1 MKQHQQRVFTI
12 IVLFAMLPALADA
25 SQKPDAA
32 KELAQQDESVAAEV
46 RETARQDQ
54 LIEEKLNARLARV
67 ESLGKVEVEVTAGL
81 VTLTGLVDDQPDRAL
96 AAQLAGKLEN
106 VVAVDNRLQIDTAL
120 DRRLAPVLVD
130 GLMRL
135 KRLVMTLPLLLVAA
149 VIIFAADWL
158 GRLIRSWQWPYR
170 NFRNPFLADLLRQ
183 ALRVAV
189 LGAGILVA
197 LNLLG
202 ATALVSAVLGAAG
215 IVGLALGFAFKDL
228 VENYIAGILLS
239 LRQPFAPHDHV
250 VIEGHEGRVA
260 ALTSRA
266 TSLIT
271 LDGNHL
277 RLPNALVFKSVILNY
292 SRNPIRQLN
301 FDIEITMSED
311 IGRTQQLILDAL
323 GNTPGLLQT
332 PPPSV
337 LVRQLTAAGVS
348 LHCAGW
354 MDQARSNFA
363 KVKSEAIHRVKN
375 AIKGGEPAIPTDS
388 VEVEPDVSVETYIKE
403 QVDVESRTHA
413 DDNLLRKDAPRE

>member
-1 MKQHQQRVFTI
+1 MVDTVCNDTTTYNDTIYNRATNIMKRRRQLSLI
-12 IVLFAMLPALADA
+12 SVLLLAMLPALADV
-25 SQKPDAA
+25 SREKSDAA
-32 KELAQQDESVAAEV
+32 KAVAQQNESVAAEM

-81 VTLTGLVDDQPDRAL
+81 VTLSGLVDDQPDRAL

-106 VVAVDNRLQIDTAL
+106 VVAVNNRLQIDTAL

-149 VIIFAADWL
+149 VIIFVADWL
-158 GRLIRSWQWPYR
+158 GRLIRRWQWPYR

-183 ALRVAV
+183 ALRLAL

-292 SRNPIRQLN
+292 SRNPVRQLN
-301 FDIEITMSED
+301 FDIEIPMAED
-311 IGRTQQLILDAL
+311 IANTQQLILAAL
-323 GNTPGLLQT
+323 GNTPGFSIRRRPQCWF
-332 PPPSV
+332 V
-337 LVRQLTAAGVS
+337 
-348 LHCAGW
+348 
-354 MDQARSNFA
+354 N
-363 KVKSEAIHRVKN
+363 
-375 AIKGGEPAIPTDS
+375 
-388 VEVEPDVSVETYIKE
+388 
-403 QVDVESRTHA
+403 
-413 DDNLLRKDAPRE
+413 